1 MSSTPSDS
9 VFALVDGNAFY
20 VSCER
25 VFNVRLRHQPVVVLS
40 NNDGCVVARS
50 DEAKALG
57 IAMGTPYFKI
67 RRPYETAGGLALS
80 SNYTLY
86 ADLSSRMM
94 SIIGTYSDQQEVYSI
109 DESFIEWTDFRHF
122 DLDQMASQLRRQV
135 HRWVGIP
142 VGIGIGSTKTLAK
155 VANKLAKKHPAFKSQ
170 GICNLTTL
178 PANRVQDFLAETPP
192 QDIWGI
198 GSRWAAKL
206 EKLGIRSALNLS
218 QADPAWLRQHFSVVL
233 ERTAWELRGVPC
245 ISLEQSPPPKQQ
257 IISSRSFGKLVTDLP
272 ALRQAVS
279 SYTARAAEKLRAQ
292 GSQTQTLTVF
302 LHTPPFNAEEPQY
315 HPSATVRLLEPSH
328 DTLILSKAA
337 LRGLERIYRAGYRYQ
352 KAGVMLLNLEP
363 RGQRQLALF
372 DEPGS
377 RPPPQ
382 RDQLL
387 EIMDRINR
395 EMGRDTLWTASQ
407 GLTRREKED
416 SWRMKRGTL
425 SPAYT
430 TRWSDLP
437 RVMAN

>member
-1 MSSTPSDS
+1 VSSTPSDS

-20 VSCER
+20 VSCKR
-25 VFNVRLRHQPVVVLS
+25 VFNVRLRHRPVVVLS

-67 RRPYETAGGLALS
+67 QRPYEKAGGLALS

-109 DESFIEWTDFRHF
+109 DESFIEWTGFRHF
-122 DLDQMASQLRRQV
+122 DLDQMASQLRRQA

-142 VGIGIGSTKTLAK
+142 VGIGIGSTNTLAK

-178 PANRVQDFLAETPP
+178 PAARVQDFLAETPP

-206 EKLGIRSALNLS
+206 EKLGIRSALDLS
-218 QADPAWLRQHFSVVL
+218 QAEPAWLRQHFSVVL
-233 ERTAWELRGVPC
+233 ERTVWELRGVSCMP
-245 ISLEQSPPPKQQ
+245 LEQSPPPKQQ

-395 EMGRDTLWTASQ
+395 AMGRDTLWTASQ
-407 GLTRREKED
+407 GLTRREQED